1 MSRFTRIRYLS
12 SGTDGLPGK
21 GRTILAALF
30 MAHLLLTGCAVEDTR
45 PSASPGEVSVRE
57 VARLG
62 GEYPAGIGDAIARVS
77 RLRDGRFLASSHSD
91 RGEVASFDDE
101 GMFIRRFGGYGDG
114 PGEFRAPAFH
124 WLAPSGDTL
133 VVLDPEAMRVTR
145 LSPHAQEVYETSR
158 LPIRDVYDVLP
169 LPDGTILI
177 NGPWFTNEGA
187 GLPLH
192 LLSRSGEVVRSF
204 GSEAPLMHARDPLHL
219 VRFAAISLMDPA
231 TIWVAHTRRYR
242 LELWDVEG
250 ALLESFE
257 PDVPWFTS
265 DDANRPF
272 PKSPSDA
279 GPKVGLNDIWQDA
292 GGLLWVIIRVPN
304 ADWRQRFEP
313 VTGSADGSDAYRRI
327 GFDEELW
334 STRINVWDPS
344 DWTLVA
350 DTTVESMW
358 FAAMG
363 DGFAYSRHLDEQGV
377 PYMTVWSAEYSPLT
391 NRRQ

>member
-1 MSRFTRIRYLS
+1 
-12 SGTDGLPGK
+12 
-21 GRTILAALF
+21 
-30 MAHLLLTGCAVEDTR
+30 VEDTG
-45 PSASPGEVSVRE
+45 PSAYSGEVSIRE

-62 GEYPAGIGDAIARVS
+62 GDYPAGIGSAIARVS
-77 RLRDGRFLASSHSD
+77 RLQDGRFLASSHVD
-91 RGEVASFDDE
+91 RGEVASFDEE
-101 GMFIRRFGGYGDG
+101 GVFIRRFGGFGDG

-124 WLAPSGDTL
+124 WLDHSGDTL
-133 VVLDPEAMRVTR
+133 VVLDPEAMRITR
-145 LSPHAQEVYETSR
+145 LSAQAREVYETGR

-169 LPDGTILI
+169 LPDGSTLI

-219 VRFAAISLMDPA
+219 VRSSTISVADSAM
-231 TIWVAHTRRYR
+231 IWVAHTRRYR

-250 ALLESFE
+250 TLLQSFE

-265 DDANRPF
+265 EAANRPF
-272 PKSPSDA
+272 PRSPSDA
-279 GPKVGLNDIWQDA
+279 GPKIGINDIWQDPD
-292 GGLLWVIIRVPN
+292 GLLWVILRVPN

-313 VTGSADGSDAYRRI
+313 IAGSADGPDTHQRI

-350 DTTVESMW
+350 DTIVESMW

-363 DGFAYSRHLDEQGV
+363 DGFAYSRHLNEQGV
-377 PYMTVWSAEYSPLT
+377 PYMTVWSAEYSTLT
-391 NRRQ
+391 RMRQ